1 MRLIIFTLGVF
12 VHFSYFSQVSNDDC
26 FNALPLG
33 TLPAPAN
40 CGNGPN
46 NDGQGDPVT
55 FTNLTNVGAQTESP
69 YTTLINCQG
78 SGQDMASPATDIWY
92 SFVPSGL
99 SLDITI
105 NGLINDPNVALWAGN
120 CGNLIGA
127 GCDIGSGGSL
137 TTTIDQLNP
146 GDTYYLQI
154 SGGDLNDEGTFDL
167 TLQNNVDEH
176 FNYANQK
183 AGELA
188 LKAKEVSKKNIL
200 IAGSLPAQFD
210 TYVLDERDQNLI
222 KKDFYDQAN
231 LLKPFIDFFYLDVL
245 SSIREIEIALNV
257 VEKMNFPVLIGTH
270 IRENGK
276 LPSGETITKMV
287 ETCKNKNWLGLIA
300 SCVSP
305 EIIENTA
312 DEVKS
317 LDIPFGFKAN
327 LWKEQPLPVAEIV
340 RIDAAGFGG
349 NPVDILGSRK
359 DINDEKFF
367 DFSKRMLDK
376 GATILGGCCE
386 TKPSH
391 IKAISK
397 LKQI

>member
-1 MRLIIFTLGVF
+1 MNID
-12 VHFSYFSQVSNDDC
+12 YFSKVQILDGGMGQ
-26 FNALPLG
+26 ALL
-33 TLPAPAN
+33 AK
-40 CGNGPN
+40 
-46 NDGQGDPVT
+46 
-55 FTNLTNVGAQTESP
+55 
-69 YTTLINCQG
+69 
-78 SGQDMASPATDIWY
+78 
-92 SFVPSGL
+92 GL
-99 SLDITI
+99 KTK
-105 NGLINDPNVALWAGN
+105 
-120 CGNLIGA
+120 
-127 GCDIGSGGSL
+127 GSL
-137 TTTIDQLNP
+137 WSASALIEEKYHQLVIDTHLDFIN
-146 GDTYYLQI
+146 
-154 SGGDLNDEGTFDL
+154 SGADVIVTNNFSARRSR

-210 TYVLDERDQNLI
+210 TYVPDERDQNLI

-257 VEKMNFPVLIGTH
+257 VEKMNFPVLIGMH

-276 LPSGETITKMV
+276 LPTGETITKMV

-327 LWKEQPLPVAEIV
+327 LWKEQPLPVGEIV

>member
-1 MRLIIFTLGVF
+1 MNID
-12 VHFSYFSQVSNDDC
+12 YFSKVQILDGGMGQ
-26 FNALPLG
+26 ALL
-33 TLPAPAN
+33 AK
-40 CGNGPN
+40 
-46 NDGQGDPVT
+46 
-55 FTNLTNVGAQTESP
+55 
-69 YTTLINCQG
+69 
-78 SGQDMASPATDIWY
+78 
-92 SFVPSGL
+92 GL
-99 SLDITI
+99 KTK
-105 NGLINDPNVALWAGN
+105 
-120 CGNLIGA
+120 
-127 GCDIGSGGSL
+127 GSL
-137 TTTIDQLNP
+137 WSASALIEEKYHQLVIDTHLDFIN
-146 GDTYYLQI
+146 
-154 SGGDLNDEGTFDL
+154 SGADVIVTNNFSARRSR

-210 TYVLDERDQNLI
+210 TYVPDERDQNLI

-257 VEKMNFPVLIGTH
+257 VEKMNFPVLIGMH

-276 LPSGETITKMV
+276 LPTGETITKMV

-312 DEVKS
+312 DEIKS

-327 LWKEQPLPVAEIV
+327 LWKEQPLPVGEIV